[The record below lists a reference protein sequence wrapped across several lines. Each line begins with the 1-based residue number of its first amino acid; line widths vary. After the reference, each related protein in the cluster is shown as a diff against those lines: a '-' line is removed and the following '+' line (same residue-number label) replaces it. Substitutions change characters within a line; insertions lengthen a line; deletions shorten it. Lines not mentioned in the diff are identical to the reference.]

1 MSVSLLHMLENRL
14 ATHRPAKPWLRPL
27 MKRSA
32 VALVLQVREGE
43 LHILM
48 IKRAERE
55 GDPWSGHMAFPGGR
69 MDPADAHG
77 YDVALRETREEV
89 GLDLALQGRC
99 IGRLSDLNARPH
111 RGALGMAVSP
121 FVFRLDRAAH
131 FQLNYEVA
139 EVVWVP
145 LEFLLNNA
153 NRDTMRWQR
162 NRMTLNMPCYLYRKY
177 RIWGLSLAML
187 DELMD
192 IAEGSRQRRRSW
204 PRR

>member
-1 MSVSLLHMLENRL
+1 MPVSLLQMLETRL
-14 ATHRPAKPWLRPL
+14 ATHRPARPWLRPL

-32 VALVLQVREGE
+32 VALILQVREGE

-69 MDPADAHG
+69 MDPGDAHG
-77 YDVALRETREEV
+77 FAVALRETREEV
-89 GLDLALQGRC
+89 GLDLERQAHC
-99 IGRLSDLNARPH
+99 IGRLSDINARPH
-111 RGALGMAVSP
+111 RGTFGMAVSP
-121 FVFRLDRAAH
+121 FVFRMDRPARFRINH
-131 FQLNYEVA
+131 EVA

-145 LEFLLNNA
+145 LEFLLDNA
-153 NRDTMRWQR
+153 NRETMRWQR
-162 NRMTLNMPCYLYRKY
+162 NRLTLKMPCYLYRHY

-192 IAEGSRQRRRSW
+192 LVEDTDQRRRSW
-204 PRR
+204 RR

>member
-1 MSVSLLHMLENRL
+1 MPVSLQMLENRL
-14 ATHRPAKPWLRPL
+14 ATHRPARPWLRPL

-32 VALVLQVREGE
+32 VALILQVREGE

-69 MDPADAHG
+69 MDPGDAHG
-77 YDVALRETREEV
+77 YAVALRETREEV
-89 GLDLALQGRC
+89 GLDLERQAHC
-99 IGRLSDLNARPH
+99 IGRLSDINARPH
-111 RGALGMAVSP
+111 RGTFGMAVSP
-121 FVFRLDRAAH
+121 FVFRMDRPAK
-131 FQLNYEVA
+131 FRINYEVA

-145 LEFLLNNA
+145 LEFLLDNA
-153 NRDTMRWQR
+153 NRETMRWRR
-162 NRMTLNMPCYLYRKY
+162 NRLTLKMPCYLYRHY

-192 IAEGSRQRRRSW
+192 LVEDTDQRRRSW
-204 PRR
+204 RR

>member
-1 MSVSLLHMLENRL
+1 MPVSLQMLENRL
-14 ATHRPAKPWLRPL
+14 ATHRPARPWLRPL

-32 VALVLQVREGE
+32 VALILQVREGE

-69 MDPADAHG
+69 MDPGDAHG
-77 YDVALRETREEV
+77 YAVALRETREEV
-89 GLDLALQGRC
+89 GLDLERQAHC
-99 IGRLSDLNARPH
+99 IGRLSDINARPH
-111 RGALGMAVSP
+111 RGTFGMAVSP
-121 FVFRLDRAAH
+121 FVFRMDRPAR
-131 FQLNYEVA
+131 FRINYEVA

-145 LEFLLNNA
+145 LEFLLDNA
-153 NRDTMRWQR
+153 NRETMRWRR
-162 NRMTLNMPCYLYRKY
+162 NRLTLKMPCYLYRHY

-192 IAEGSRQRRRSW
+192 LVEGTDQRRRSW
-204 PRR
+204 RR

>member
-1 MSVSLLHMLENRL
+1 MPVSLQMLETRL
-14 ATHRPAKPWLRPL
+14 ATHRPARPWLRPL

-32 VALVLQVREGE
+32 VALILQVREGE

-69 MDPADAHG
+69 MDPGDAHG
-77 YDVALRETREEV
+77 YAVALRETREEV
-89 GLDLALQGRC
+89 GLDLERQAHC
-99 IGRLSDLNARPH
+99 IGRLSDINARPH
-111 RGALGMAVSP
+111 RGTFGMAVSP
-121 FVFRLDRAAH
+121 FVFRMDRPAK
-131 FQLNYEVA
+131 FRINYEVA

-145 LEFLLNNA
+145 LEFLLDNA
-153 NRDTMRWQR
+153 NRETMRWRR
-162 NRMTLNMPCYLYRKY
+162 NRLTLKMPCYLYRHY

-192 IAEGSRQRRRSW
+192 LVEDTDQRRRSW
-204 PRR
+204 RR